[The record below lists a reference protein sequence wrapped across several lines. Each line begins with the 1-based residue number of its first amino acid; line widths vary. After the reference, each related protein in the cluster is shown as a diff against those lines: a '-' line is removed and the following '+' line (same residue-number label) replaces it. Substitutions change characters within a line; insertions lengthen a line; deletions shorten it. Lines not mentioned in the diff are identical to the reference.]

1 MVWFLLGVAVLACL
15 LFLINWGSTAN
26 PAKVVQAIKYVA
38 IGVGVGVIALV
49 ALTRNFQLIWG
60 LGVVALPWILRFN
73 GLRRAW
79 KAMKGPTQGQRSGIS
94 CRFFDMSLDHDSGD
108 MDGRIKEGRFA
119 GALLSELSMEEGA
132 TLFQDVDHSGDTR
145 SRQLL
150 EAYLDRRF
158 GGDWRP
164 ESGPDERQSEE
175 PRPRSGAMS
184 RQEALDLLGL
194 QGGADEDA
202 IKAAHRR
209 LMKQVHPDA
218 GGSAHL
224 AALINQA
231 KDVLLGR

>member
-15 LFLINWGSTAN
+15 LFLINWGSSAN
-26 PAKVVQAIKYVA
+26 PAKVVQAIKYLA
-38 IGVGVGVIALV
+38 IGMGIGVIALV

-60 LGVVALPWILRFN
+60 LGVVALPWILRLN

-108 MDGRIKEGRFA
+108 MDGRVKEGRFA
-119 GALLSELSMEEGA
+119 GALLSELSMAESVM
-132 TLFQDVDHSGDTR
+132 LFQDVDQSGDTR
-145 SRQLL
+145 SQQLL

-158 GGDWRP
+158 GGDWR
-164 ESGPDERQSEE
+164 SDNGTDDRRSEE
-175 PRPRSGAMS
+175 PRARSGLMT

-194 QGGADEDA
+194 QDGADEDA